1 MVIRLRSG
9 LLRNSAYSIG
19 SGDRRL
25 GSKDEQDYE
34 TEALILFTEREAE
47 HAYLYI
53 EEKLKKLDPDGEY
66 QLSYMNR
73 DSQNFKKGL
82 TVTTFYLAKG
92 LEFDQVF
99 GVFAA
104 DAEDGLSKQAK
115 YIAAT
120 RALHEL
126 HMYD

>member
-1 MVIRLRSG
+1 MST
-9 LLRNSAYSIG
+9 S
-19 SGDRRL
+19 
-25 GSKDEQDYE
+25 
-34 TEALILFTEREAE
+34 
-47 HAYLYI
+47 
-53 EEKLKKLDPDGEY
+53 
-66 QLSYMNR
+66 
-73 DSQNFKKGL
+73 SQNGCL
-82 TVTTFYLAKG
+82 SISVTTFYLAKG

-126 HMYD
+126 HMYDYKKL

>member
-1 MVIRLRSG
+1 MLLFDTDRSAAH
-9 LLRNSAYSIG
+9 LAREVVVLPSIESALQPILYTAAAQMFACA
-19 SGDRRL
+19 L
-25 GSKDEQDYE
+25 
-34 TEALILFTEREAE
+34 TE
-47 HAYLYI
+47 
-53 EEKLKKLDPDGEY
+53 LKNLDPDGEH

-126 HMYD
+126 HMYDYKKL

>member
-1 MVIRLRSG
+1 
-9 LLRNSAYSIG
+9 
-19 SGDRRL
+19 
-25 GSKDEQDYE
+25 
-34 TEALILFTEREAE
+34 
-47 HAYLYI
+47 
-53 EEKLKKLDPDGEY
+53 
-66 QLSYMNR
+66 MNR

-99 GVFAA
+99 GVFAENA
-104 DAEDGLSKQAK
+104 DDGLIRQAK

-126 HMYD
+126 HMYEYQGQ

>member
-1 MVIRLRSG
+1 MIVDWEAKR
-9 LLRNSAYSIG
+9 A
-19 SGDRRL
+19 
-25 GSKDEQDYE
+25 DYE
-34 TEALILFTEREAE
+34 TEALIFYRKRGRACVSLYRRETEN
-47 HAYLYI
+47 
-53 EEKLKKLDPDGEY
+53 LDPDGEY

-126 HMYD
+126 HMYDYKKL